1 MLYGR
6 DGHWSAI
13 PVRDLFASGVMLVT
27 QKNGKALRHRDG
39 GPVRLIVPEE
49 KGWKSVKWISRI
61 AFSKRLRRGHR
72 HKVT

>member
-1 MLYGR
+1 MQ
-6 DGHWSAI
+6 
-13 PVRDLFASGVMLVT
+13 DLFTSNAIFVT
-27 QKNGKALRHRDG
+27 HKNGKALRHRDG

-72 HKVT
+72 HKAA